1 MAIDHEQKIIHG
13 DVKGVSDMIRTGT
26 TGAYLAWKANV
37 LIDRRG
43 HPQLIDFGISRMIA
57 EADQTLWDTTATH
70 PRGTMRWQAP
80 EFINGSQAIATTAGD
95 VYAWGMTCLVRPI
108 RKLCLYAQVKPGQ
121 EIMTGE
127 SPIF

>member
-1 MAIDHEQKIIHG
+1 MHYIRENPQANKELIVTGIALGLEFLHSKHHRISLSNHNKDVAIDHEQKIIHG

-57 EADQTLWDTTATH
+57 EA
-70 PRGTMRWQAP
+70 
-80 EFINGSQAIATTAGD
+80 
-95 VYAWGMTCLVRPI
+95 
-108 RKLCLYAQVKPGQ
+108 
-121 EIMTGE
+121 
-127 SPIF
+127 